1 MFRNSS
7 RSISILRRR
16 MGSRMEESRFR
27 KKLSEK
33 EILEL
38 NEVQIQTLERVNE
51 AITKSENAEGY
62 KESQLKMRILFEKT
76 APEMLP
82 FVIYCLTFAPIAT
95 YSLFKIIDLEEY
107 KFYSGLGSLLI
118 MMILPIFILP
128 QLPFIKWFPRK

>member
-1 MFRNSS
+1 
-7 RSISILRRR
+7 
-16 MGSRMEESRFR
+16 MEESRFR